1 MIRCIEGRF
10 DRDHVPVISHAMDIP
25 VRLKELNGAFFV
37 MLNVRTQKYEVHCAD
52 QPFETLACVLPF
64 DQLDARA
71 IQYVR
76 EHSAQRLE
84 TIAREIEE
92 HNERLAKQKEAEL
105 LDKANYKMKETFNY
119 LKDNTKTDRVP
130 REVIAE

>member
-1 MIRCIEGRF
+1 MNRCVEGQF
-10 DRDHVPVISHAMDIP
+10 DREHIPVISHAMDIP
-25 VRLKELNGAFFV
+25 VRLKALNGAFFV
-37 MLNVRTQKYEVHCAD
+37 MFNVRTRKYEVHCAD

-71 IQYVR
+71 IRYVR

-84 TIAREIEE
+84 DVAREIEE
-92 HNERLAKQKEAEL
+92 YNEKLVRRAETEM

-119 LKDNTKTDRVP
+119 LKNNSKTDRVP
-130 REVIAE
+130 EEVIAE